1 MPIIFSQYI
10 KDKVV
15 PSIHLH
21 KYDKRIN
28 QIQNS
33 IGSNNLSPNSL
44 ATYQLLAKRQ
54 LVLSE

>member
-44 ATYQLLAKRQ
+44 ATY
-54 LVLSE
+54 